1 MTTVGFVGLGFK
13 SLQRSETLW
22 PRLPR
27 IKQNQMTLHKAK
39 PAWSVADIRGR
50 LNSLPRFSL
59 TDLPTPLHELRNLSE
74 QLKGP
79 RVLMKRDDLTHGGL
93 GGNKNRKLEFEIG
106 AALEQKCDVM
116 VWGGGGMQSNHA
128 RQCAAAARRAGLDCV
143 LLLNDGPHGHELQ
156 GNRLLLDL
164 LGVDVRAT
172 GRDGMFG
179 HESDLAGVVD
189 ELRAA
194 GRRPFV
200 VEYGPL
206 TAVGYVECLLEIH
219 EQCLGL
225 NADLHYIYL
234 ASGGGTQAGLELGA
248 RALNA
253 GYSILGFSPLI
264 VEGGRMK
271 QQAALAQASADLLDL
286 NLEIRPDEIWNST
299 EFVGPEYAEATP
311 AGIEAIRLVAETE
324 GIFLEPVYTG
334 KAFAGLLRDIRQGVL
349 GPEDAVVFLHTGG
362 TPLVFAYARE
372 LSEAVR
378 TSGTS

>member
-1 MTTVGFVGLGFK
+1 MTSHKNK
-13 SLQRSETLW
+13 ST
-22 PRLPR
+22 
-27 IKQNQMTLHKAK
+27 
-39 PAWSVADIRGR
+39 WSVTDIRER
-50 LNSLPRFSL
+50 LDKLPKFLL
-59 TDLPTPLHELRNLSE
+59 TDLPTPLHELPNLRKR
-74 QLKGP
+74 LKGP
-79 RVLMKRDDLTHGGL
+79 RILMKRDDLTHGGL
-93 GGNKNRKLEFEIG
+93 GGNKNRKFQFEIG
-106 AALEQKCDVM
+106 AALEQKCDLVI
-116 VWGGGGMQSNHA
+116 WGGGVLQSNHA

-143 LLLNDGPHGHELQ
+143 LLLNDGPHGRELQ

-164 LGVDVRAT
+164 LGADVRTT

-179 HESDLAGVVD
+179 HEADLARITD

-219 EQCLGL
+219 EQCLEHS
-225 NADLHYIYL
+225 ADLTHIYL

-253 GYSILGFSPLI
+253 AYSIRGFSPLI

-271 QQAALAQASADLLDL
+271 QQAALAKASSDLLGL
-286 NLEIRPDEIWNST
+286 NVEITPDEIWNST
-299 EFVGPEYAEATP
+299 KFVGPAYAEATP

-334 KAFAGLLRDIRQGVL
+334 KAFAGLLHDIREGVL
-349 GPEDAVVFLHTGG
+349 GPDDTVVFLHTGG
-362 TPLVFAYARE
+362 TPLLFTYARE
-372 LSEAVR
+372 LSED
-378 TSGTS
+378 SGQDRYA